1 MIKGNKNKLIT
12 WLVNQDEDKI
22 FEIKEYKEKR
32 NLSQNAKYYKLL
44 NELALVLKIG
54 IEELHREMLK
64 IYSVRYQIM
73 IPADIELRG
82 IEYYD
87 KKGTIRKENKLFNVY
102 EVYVPSHELK
112 TNEFAILL
120 NGLVEE
126 CKEQGIDTRS
136 YDEIKGDELYEKS
149 IN

>member
-54 IEELHREMLK
+54 IEELHKEMLK
-64 IYSVRYQIM
+64 NYSVRYQVM

-82 IEYYD
+82 IKYYD
-87 KKGTIRKENKLFNVY
+87 KKGTIKKDDKLFNIY

-120 NGLVEE
+120 NGLVED

>member
-54 IEELHREMLK
+54 IEELHKEMLK
-64 IYSVRYQIM
+64 NYSVRYQVM

-82 IEYYD
+82 IKYYD
-87 KKGTIRKENKLFNVY
+87 KKGTIKDDKLFNIY

-120 NGLVEE
+120 NGLVED

>member
-1 MIKGNKNKLIT
+1 
-12 WLVNQDEDKI
+12 
-22 FEIKEYKEKR
+22 
-32 NLSQNAKYYKLL
+32 
-44 NELALVLKIG
+44 
-54 IEELHREMLK
+54 MLK
-64 IYSVRYQIM
+64 NYSVRYQMM

-126 CKEQGIDTRS
+126 CKNQGIETRS
-136 YDEIKGDELYEKS
+136 YDEIRRDELGG
-149 IN
+149 INENKFE